1 MLRVHGG
8 WGGGR
13 AVPPPQLQSGCRLQL
28 QQGSI
33 FNISAETLH
42 HPHRQLRPSQGPRR
56 RHAHG
61 CSASCTYT
69 GRPAGMW
76 THLFSYQVSHLGLD
90 QRLTLPFRLSLF
102 LQLPWARWNLTFSMI
117 RLPACCTVE
126 SSGPRCVSLLPGLP
140 PWGGGSIFP
149 QSERTPSCC
158 FCIPGTVLG
167 GDLVLQE
174 EGEKLGSLK
183 SPLHPVLQG
192 LKPMDFNGLADPYV
206 KLHLLPGACKVCLL
220 PGLAWF
226 MGPFPPPP

>member
-1 MLRVHGG
+1 MGVSSLLNACVHGG

-69 GRPAGMW
+69 GRPAEIRA
-76 THLFSYQVSHLGLD
+76 HSFSHQVSHLDLD
-90 QRLTLPFRLSLF
+90 QRLTLLSLLSLF

-126 SSGPRCVSLLPGLP
+126 SSGPRCVSLLPSLP
-140 PWGGGSIFP
+140 PWGGGSAFP
-149 QSERTPSCC
+149 QSGHILAPSA
-158 FCIPGTVLG
+158 
-167 GDLVLQE
+167 
-174 EGEKLGSLK
+174 SLE
-183 SPLHPVLQG
+183 
-192 LKPMDFNGLADPYV
+192 PYSV
-206 KLHLLPGACKVCLL
+206 GI
-220 PGLAWF
+220 
-226 MGPFPPPP
+226 